1 MTDGRLKQ
9 NPCRYCVRAFVWK
22 NKHIPN
28 LSPECYKCENR
39 LAHEAYL
46 KEQRKYEDGE
56 YIGSLEELLRQEYV
70 MLHHRIKHIEV
81 IRSAPLRVVEGWIKH
96 GILRK
101 AVLKK
106 GDK

>member
-1 MTDGRLKQ
+1 MTDGHLKQ

-22 NKHIPN
+22 NRHCPS
-28 LSPECYKCENR
+28 LSDECRMCENR

-46 KEQRKYEDGE
+46 KEQRKYEEGE
-56 YIGSLEELLRQEYV
+56 RIVSLEELLKQEYV
-70 MLHHRIKHIEV
+70 MFHHRIKHIEV
-81 IRSAPLRVVEGWIKH
+81 IRSNQLRVVEGWIKH